1 MKKYTQHPDC
11 DADHPDFTIRSIPVF
26 QDDVLDSVELLLP
39 VGERISQLVNQR
51 GAEARARLEAQ
62 KRVAAIRAEELLEKV
77 VKTSPDPMI
86 ERVGGSHQQSNG
98 RRCSPSTAR
107 SENSSRPPPTRSR
120 SMSGTNRVVCT
131 RALQVRQT
139 GNFAIATMPFS
150 PRSKR
155 TERFVGSA
163 TIGRHTEP
171 WKRSRKCGAGNRTL
185 AKCWTSS
192 KDRF

>member
-77 VKTSPDPMI
+77 VKTP
-86 ERVGGSHQQSNG
+86 EYFVNG
-98 RRCSPSTAR
+98 RPL
-107 SENSSRPPPTRSR
+107 PTFGLEELRG
-120 SMSGTNRVVCT
+120 MVDA
-131 RALQVRQT
+131 ALR
-139 GNFAIATMPFS
+139 
-150 PRSKR
+150 R
-155 TERFVGSA
+155 
-163 TIGRHTEP
+163 
-171 WKRSRKCGAGNRTL
+171 
-185 AKCWTSS
+185 
-192 KDRF
+192 